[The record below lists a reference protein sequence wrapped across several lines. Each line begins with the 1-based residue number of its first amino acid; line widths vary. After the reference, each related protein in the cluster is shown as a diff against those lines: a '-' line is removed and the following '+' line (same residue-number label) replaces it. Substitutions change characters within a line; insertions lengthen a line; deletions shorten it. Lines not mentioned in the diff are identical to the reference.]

1 MHEANLNESERAFRP
16 FFIDNLHIH
25 RVVSPVNFCL
35 FLRAFYRNLDRN
47 KRLDFSHTRV
57 ELHSWTICRKYL
69 EIKVLDQYTGAL
81 ILFILSVLI
90 AVGMLAATTIL
101 GPKKKFADKMEPF
114 ECGESQLVSPHQR
127 FSVKFYLIAVLFIL
141 FDVEVVFLFPWA
153 VIFKRLGLFGLIEM
167 MVFLVILGIGLLYV
181 WKKGGL
187 DWE

>member
-1 MHEANLNESERAFRP
+1 MLEEYIGAF
-16 FFIDNLHIH
+16 
-25 RVVSPVNFCL
+25 
-35 FLRAFYRNLDRN
+35 FLLAFA
-47 KRLDFSHTRV
+47 V
-57 ELHSWTICRKYL
+57 
-69 EIKVLDQYTGAL
+69 A
-81 ILFILSVLI
+81 I
-90 AVGMLAATTIL
+90 AVGMVAATTIL

-153 VIFKRLGLFGLIEM
+153 VIYKRLGVFGLIEM
-167 MVFLVILGIGLLYV
+167 LVFLVILGIGLMYV